1 MQRQVNLDKLL
12 SDFLDSREDGNRFIG
27 KYERSILDIVKAT
40 SEESDDEDEIVEDCE
55 STRKER
61 KPDVKEKFSGVLLY
75 SRFQSYCEG
84 QAILEPSQNPEAIHT
99 GIMAKLEEFSQSF
112 N

>member
-1 MQRQVNLDKLL
+1 METGQILSLDEFKLTVGSL
-12 SDFLDSREDGNRFIG
+12 ARFIG

-40 SEESDDEDEIVEDCE
+40 SEESDDEDEIVEESE

-61 KPDVKEKFSGVLLY
+61 KPDGKEKFSGVLLY

-84 QAILEPSQNPEAIHT
+84 QAMLEPSQNPEAIH
-99 GIMAKLEEFSQSF
+99 ISIIAELEEFSQSF
-112 N
+112 I